1 VADIFL
7 HPGDYFFGDGDSR
20 IHTVLGSCV
29 SITAWHPARHIGGM
43 CHYMLPARHVRA
55 EGAHLPEAPDAR
67 YADGALALFLRD
79 MRRAGTTP
87 QEYEVK
93 MFGGSEQF
101 PHLNRSAALDV
112 AGRNIDSGRRLLEQ
126 HGFILSSRNL
136 GGTGPR
142 RLIFDIGTGTVWVRS
157 LGRSGEATA

>member
-1 VADIFL
+1 VTDIFL
-7 HPGDYFFGDGDSR
+7 HPGDYYFGDGGAH

-43 CHYMLPARHVRA
+43 CHYMLPAR
-55 EGAHLPEAPDAR
+55 GAHLEGAPDAR
-67 YADGALALFLRD
+67 YADGAVALFLRD
-79 MRRAGTTP
+79 MRRQGTAP
-87 QEYEVK
+87 GEYEVK

-101 PHLNRSAALDV
+101 PHLKHTSVLDV
-112 AGRNIDSGRRLLEQ
+112 AGRNIESGRELLER

-142 RLIFDIGTGTVWVRS
+142 RLIFDIATGAVWVRS
-157 LGRSGEATA
+157 LGRSGEESA